1 MRETTPWTNWKIH
14 LLDSHLDDVRKVFS
28 FDVVVRLDED
38 LSEDGLSYW
47 VVLGVELVKAVERV
61 AVLF

>member
-1 MRETTPWTNWKIH
+1 MP
-14 LLDSHLDDVRKVFS
+14 KVFP

-47 VVLGVELVKAVERV
+47 VVLGVELVKPVEGV
-61 AVLF
+61 AVLFWEM